1 MNKTTLENKGYP
13 AKSADF
19 VGRGGATER
28 VDFGRL
34 RPKEQSEVCT
44 DEGSCGIY
52 PPSPPITGRSR
63 ELAVKGA

>member
-1 MNKTTLENKGYP
+1 M
-13 AKSADF
+13 
-19 VGRGGATER
+19 GRGGATER